1 MSSDA
6 KAATAVAT
14 AVTAAAADVP
24 SFETLRAAFMKF
36 VYSDGY
42 SQSRYDAAM
51 QVVAK
56 HDGNDQAAPGVRNAS
71 ARGLANVPKENRAAL
86 LAELE
91 ALK

>member
-1 MSSDA
+1 MSDA
-6 KAATAVAT
+6 KAAASVAA

-24 SFETLRAAFMKF
+24 SFDTLRKVFMKY

-51 QVVAK
+51 AVVAK
-56 HDGNDQAAPGVRNAS
+56 HDGNDQTAPGVRNAS
-71 ARGLANVPKENRAAL
+71 ARGLANVPKANRAAL
-86 LAELE
+86 LAELQ